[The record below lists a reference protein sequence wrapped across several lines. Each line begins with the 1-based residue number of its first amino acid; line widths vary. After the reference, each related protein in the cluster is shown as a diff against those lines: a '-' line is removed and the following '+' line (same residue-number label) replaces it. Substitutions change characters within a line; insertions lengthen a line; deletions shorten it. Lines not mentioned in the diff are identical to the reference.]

1 MSIINNDDLVRESTR
16 VDEYKQFIINIL
28 EEIYKFNSEENEK
41 IIGNKNKEQPY
52 ELQIKNI
59 LDKNCIEKKTFIYN
73 NSIVIDD
80 NKKISITDS
89 KKYKYNNIVYEYQPN
104 GSQKPPDFSICY
116 FDKGKNKV
124 NNNYKIIKI
133 ECKSSKNNKPIWN
146 CSIPDEDTIYIFYD
160 THKKLVYIFNGDEII
175 SKEKKSEI
183 IKFNDDIK
191 KLCNDFNKTTLSNT
205 NMSFY
210 PRQMINQTKTMDKI
224 IIDRDKTFN
233 NVKTRLLN

>member
-1 MSIINNDDLVRESTR
+1 MSVANK
-16 VDEYKQFIINIL
+16 DEYNKYSISIL
-28 EEIYKFNSEENEK
+28 DKIFNSINKEENEK

-52 ELQIKNI
+52 ELLIKNI
-59 LDKNCIEKKTFIYN
+59 LDENCIEKKTFISN

-80 NKKISITDS
+80 NKKISITVSITDS

-104 GSQKPPDFSICY
+104 GSQKPPDFIICC
-116 FDKGKNKV
+116 FDKDKNEI
-124 NNNYKIIKI
+124 NNNYKTIKI
-133 ECKSSKNNKPIWN
+133 ECKSSKNDKPIWN
-146 CSIPDEDTIYIFYD
+146 CSIPDEDTIYVFYN

-191 KLCNDFNKTTLSNT
+191 KLCNEFNKTALSNT

-224 IIDRDKTFN
+224 IIDREKTFN